1 MNYKTALC
9 NTALGKKLL
18 AQVAKHTC
26 FCTKNCD
33 SNFFKQWKKV
43 NRVTFQ
49 IDLLKKSFHRRKLT
63 K

>member
-9 NTALGKKLL
+9 KTAWGKKLL

-33 SNFFKQWKKV
+33 SNFFKALE
-43 NRVTFQ
+43 NNS
-49 IDLLKKSFHRRKLT
+49 IELL
-63 K
+63 